1 MKYAGNYFPFIILS
15 LLLYGLFFYFN
26 SSSPIETS
34 LTKTDTQPIQM
45 QTNALSEAQVT
56 VPTIPLTAKELEI
69 QLLNKAVTAEKNKL
83 NEQRKANAEIAKQ
96 QYRKSLE
103 KHDVNADALLKEH
116 IFNDELAAQQ
126 KAINEKR
133 ATKKIARQAE
143 RERRKQEALNPASIA
158 SILPITA
165 PVPDTKK
172 SPAKFTVKA
181 PPSEDPIETMRAMK
195 PRFTAKAPPKED
207 IIESTKQSTT
217 VPLAK
222 YEAVKAPEAEIV
234 SPITTKTVAQEI
246 MEANAPNTKANVPA
260 TEIESQPA
268 AIIKPAAAETS
279 TLTKSPK
286 IKRVFKPKPAPFVIE
301 DSDENI
307 KEDNA
312 DEAIG
317 EEIES
322 VKEAPEA

>member
-207 IIESTKQSTT
+207 TIKSPAPESPIESTKQSTK
-217 VPLAK
+217 VPLAND
-222 YEAVKAPEAEIV
+222 EAVKAPEAEIV

-246 MEANAPNTKANVPA
+246 MEANAPNTKANVPV
-260 TEIESQPA
+260 TEIAPQPA
-268 AIIKPAAAETS
+268 AITKPAAAETS

-301 DSDENI
+301 
-307 KEDNA
+307 
-312 DEAIG
+312 G
-317 EEIES
+317 Q
-322 VKEAPEA
+322 